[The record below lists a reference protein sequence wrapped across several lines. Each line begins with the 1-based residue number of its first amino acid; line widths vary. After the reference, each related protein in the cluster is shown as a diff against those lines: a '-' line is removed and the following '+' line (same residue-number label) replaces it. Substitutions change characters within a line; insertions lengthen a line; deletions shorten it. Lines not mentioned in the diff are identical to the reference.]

1 MSSIKFH
8 EEDDTFSLN
17 LNTATLDELRRA
29 VWVMKHEIC
38 LRQDPDSVCWDDRDV
53 TTVSVLNKIV
63 GVIDESIGKD
73 PWEVNK

>member
-38 LRQDPDSVCWDDRDV
+38 LRQDPNRRCWDDHDV

-63 GVIDESIGKD
+63 GVIDESIGEDWSETHK
-73 PWEVNK
+73 